1 MSALRARL
9 YPGVEFVENDLCP
22 IRDPSGHQRAQDCRA
37 RFWRQVGE
45 AHGEDEPATAARYTI
60 FACDRCGVGFTDPM
74 ATEATTAALY
84 DDRTSRDFQAE
95 ETRAVRTVRRALAR
109 RDIRSLV
116 AQAGLGRPPRTVLDY
131 ACGSGTWS
139 LALAEAMPGARVTAT
154 DFHAQPPPQ
163 LQGASTVRYVGYEEV
178 LGGALDDSFDLI
190 LARHV
195 LEHVHRPVELVRS
208 LGRLLAP
215 GGVLIGEV
223 PAFETPLRRLFGA
236 RWEFFYAPFHPLHYV
251 APALGEVMTQGGLEV
266 VRVAPSEMP
275 LMGRNLQNVLR
286 RRHYGRGLLAVGLLL
301 HPVQILIGRATGTAV
316 CLRAWA
322 RRPA

>member
-1 MSALRARL
+1 MSAGREGL
-9 YPGVEFVENDLCP
+9 YPGVEFAPNDLCP
-22 IRDPSGHQRAQDCRA
+22 IRDPSGHQGAEDCRG
-37 RFWRQVGE
+37 RFWQRVGE
-45 AHGEDEPATAARYTI
+45 AHGEGEPEAAEPYAV
-60 FACDRCGVGFTDPM
+60 FACTRCGIGFTDPM
-74 ATEATTAALY
+74 ATEATTPALY

-95 ETRAVRTVRRALAR
+95 ETRAIRTIRRVLAR
-109 RDIRSLV
+109 RDIRGLV
-116 AQAGLGRPPRTVLDY
+116 AQAGLGREPGAVLDY

-154 DFHAQPPPQ
+154 DFHPEPPAQ
-163 LQGASTVRYVGYEEV
+163 LEGSTAVRYVGYDEAM
-178 LGGALDDSFDLI
+178 GGALDGSFDLI

-195 LEHVHRPVELVRS
+195 LEHVHRPVETVRR

-215 GGVLIGEV
+215 GGVLISEV

-236 RWEFFYAPFHPLHYV
+236 HWEFFYAPFHPVHYT
-251 APALGEVMTQGGLEV
+251 AGAIGEVMAQAGLEV

-286 RRHYGRGLLAVGLLL
+286 RPDYGRGLLVAGLML
-301 HPVQILIGRATGTAV
+301 HPVQLLIGKATGTAV